1 MFSSGGSIV
10 VAKFSF
16 PSPLSFSR
24 VLLHLTA
31 AIWLTIQS
39 QWRIVVVV
47 VAVLVVVWH
56 NPDKR
61 RIQSKLAGR
70 ESVFVLSGK
79 ETKKKKK
86 K

>member
-1 MFSSGGSIV
+1 M
-10 VAKFSF
+10 
-16 PSPLSFSR
+16 
-24 VLLHLTA
+24 
-31 AIWLTIQS
+31 
-39 QWRIVVVV
+39 VVV